1 MNIMG
6 NRPPHCSLPVM
17 MALRYCWP
25 VSYAPLCLHLPAFRS
40 FVSNKYAT
48 IWWKAL
54 RLPEPH
60 PSSVSVRLCFERGR
74 RSEFDP
80 AVSQLCQVLEHKYDF
95 LGKQEGTKIK
105 TIAVSL
111 FMGHWGRSEE
121 TNFSYCFDMYG
132 LLVICF
138 QHCNTEC
145 NQLIAVQR
153 LSSLEIYHSQSSTT
167 LIERKTFQVSISD
180 MSP

>member
-1 MNIMG
+1 MPQIDEKRCV
-6 NRPPHCSLPVM
+6 NRNPPHPT
-17 MALRYCWP
+17 P
-25 VSYAPLCLHLPAFRS
+25 PLCLSAFVLRGGAGQSSTPQFPS
-40 FVSNKYAT
+40 FVRAWNTNMISWGHK
-48 IWWKAL
+48 
-54 RLPEPH
+54 
-60 PSSVSVRLCFERGR
+60 GGQ
-74 RSEFDP
+74 RSK
-80 AVSQLCQVLEHKYDF
+80 QLAYHYL
-95 LGKQEGTKIK
+95 
-105 TIAVSL
+105 
-111 FMGHWGRSEE
+111 WGRSEG

-167 LIERKTFQVSISD
+167 LIEKKTFPVSMSD

>member
-1 MNIMG
+1 MSHFVFI
-6 NRPPHCSLPVM
+6 CLPCEVICEQQICHKLM
-17 MALRYCWP
+17 KSAALTETHP
-25 VSYAPLCLHLPAFRS
+25 
-40 FVSNKYAT
+40 T
-48 IWWKAL
+48 
-54 RLPEPH
+54 H

-95 LGKQEGTKIK
+95 LGKQEGTKII

-153 LSSLEIYHSQSSTT
+153 LSSQEIYHSQSSTT

>member
-1 MNIMG
+1 MNEYL
-6 NRPPHCSLPVM
+6 RLWTSSLIAAHGGLAILLV
-17 MALRYCWP
+17 LVL
-25 VSYAPLCLHLPAFRS
+25 VSYASLCLHLPAL
-40 FVSNKYAT
+40 SNKYAT
-48 IWWKAL
+48 NWWKAL
-54 RLPEPH
+54 RSPKPTPPH
-60 PSSVSVRLCFERGR
+60 PPLCLPAFVLRGGAGQSSTPQFPSFVRAWNTNMISWGNKRGQ
-74 RSEFDP
+74 RSK
-80 AVSQLCQVLEHKYDF
+80 QLAYHYL
-95 LGKQEGTKIK
+95 
-105 TIAVSL
+105 
-111 FMGHWGRSEE
+111 WGRSEG

-167 LIERKTFQVSISD
+167 LIEKKTFPVSMSD

>member
-1 MNIMG
+1 MPQMDEKRCAHRN
-6 NRPPHCSLPVM
+6 P
-17 MALRYCWP
+17 
-25 VSYAPLCLHLPAFRS
+25 
-40 FVSNKYAT
+40 
-48 IWWKAL
+48 
-54 RLPEPH
+54 PH
-60 PSSVSVRLCFERGR
+60 PSSVSARLCFERGR

-80 AVSQLCQVLEHKYDF
+80 KVSQLCQVLEHKYDF

-105 TIAVSL
+105 TIAVTL

-153 LSSLEIYHSQSSTT
+153 LSSQEIYQAKVNNSFSYMK
-167 LIERKTFQVSISD
+167 ENISK
-180 MSP
+180 